1 MVTCLFIKDGRY
13 QLVEMEPH
21 VRLIFRGPDAHLFQQ
36 VNQPLLR
43 FALTVAYLRKEFLVS
58 SRGNVDA
65 ACRAA
70 RNRDRSF
77 ASGNDCLCRRSSI
90 KTPTFARRRWL

>member
-1 MVTCLFIKDGRY
+1 MVTCFGLKDGRY

-43 FALTVAYLRKEFLVS
+43 FALTVAYLRKEFPGFLEGECRCGVPGCKEPGSLV
-58 SRGNVDA
+58 RI
-65 ACRAA
+65 R
-70 RNRDRSF
+70 
-77 ASGNDCLCRRSSI
+77 
-90 KTPTFARRRWL
+90 K